1 MTLEGARRVGAHVDD
16 VVEEANGNLM
26 RDGVNIVGRLPMRQ
40 LTFETVHEQRRG

>member
-1 MTLEGARRVGAHVDD
+1 MTLAGARRVGAHVDD
-16 VVEEANGNLM
+16 VVEETNGNLM